1 MKRINIAPGHMGF
14 TINVMLA
21 TDLYPEQLPGDE
33 PEPPEVVPWPLER
46 LDELL
51 CGSEFRE
58 ARAIAAL
65 YLARPLIGE
74 ALALPAHC

>member
-1 MKRINIAPGHMGF
+1 MGF

-21 TDLYPEQLPGDE
+21 RDLYPESLPGDE
-33 PEPPEVVPWPLER
+33 PEPPEVVSWPLAR

-51 CGSEFRE
+51 AAPEFTE

-65 YLARPLIGE
+65 SVARSLLVDGPQMNPNLSE
-74 ALALPAHC
+74 TEQPYVR